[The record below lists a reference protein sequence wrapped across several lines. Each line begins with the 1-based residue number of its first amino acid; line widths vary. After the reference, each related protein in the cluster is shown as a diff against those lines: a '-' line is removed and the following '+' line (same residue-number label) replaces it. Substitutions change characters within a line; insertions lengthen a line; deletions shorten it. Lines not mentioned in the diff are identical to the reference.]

1 MKQMSVYML
10 SLLAC
15 ISALLFS
22 SSAYPPPPLS
32 PWKVA
37 EWEEDA
43 ELLVEKTRDQPS
55 SLMKE
60 AGSFE
65 GYYSHHPQA
74 HASSHAKPTRYFNQE
89 VLYRLNILPCRVK
102 IPPPG

>member
-1 MKQMSVYML
+1 MSVDML
-10 SLLAC
+10 GLLAC
-15 ISALLFS
+15 ISALLIS
-22 SSAYPPPPLS
+22 SSAYPPPLS

-43 ELLVEKTRDQPS
+43 ELLVEKTQDQPS

-65 GYYSHHPQA
+65 GYYPHHQHA
-74 HASSHAKPTRYFNQE
+74 HASSHARPARYFNQE
-89 VLYRLNILPCRVK
+89 VLYRLNILPCRVA